1 MNNDEDLRFCPA
13 CEELVEFEDN
23 ACSRCGRTESVALA
37 YVEFK
42 KRNPQDGSNWGL
54 THHSCNVSEAWVR
67 KRLDVV
73 DNIAVDV
80 PFTYKVSTKM
90 ELQWIRFMID
100 HITKQGQISWDRALN
115 VGALEIDG
123 SQETVK
129 RYLKKHLAD
138 PDNRKSLFKST
149 MDGMYNTQIKF
160 TDHVAE
166 YMNKQR

>member
-1 MNNDEDLRFCPA
+1 MKRDHGKRCILCNLPITDEIGD
-13 CEELVEFEDN
+13 VHHVDGN
-23 ACSRCGRTESVALA
+23 
-37 YVEFK
+37 K
-42 KRNPQDGSNWGL
+42 KHNPQDGSNWGL
-54 THHSCNVSEAWVR
+54 THHSCNVSEAWIR

-73 DNIAVDV
+73 DNVGKEV

-100 HITKQGQISWDRALN
+100 MITKHNQISWDRALN

-149 MDGMYNTQIKF
+149 LDHLYNTQIKF
-160 TDHVAE
+160 TDHVQE
-166 YMNKQR
+166 YFDKQR